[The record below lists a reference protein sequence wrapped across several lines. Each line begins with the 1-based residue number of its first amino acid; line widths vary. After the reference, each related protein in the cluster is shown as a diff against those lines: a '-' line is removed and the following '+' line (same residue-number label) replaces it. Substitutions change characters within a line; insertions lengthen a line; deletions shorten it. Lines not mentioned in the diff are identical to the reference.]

1 MKVAVFIWF
10 HVVAMLLLWV
20 YSVHEC
26 NECVEIVN
34 EVYCYTTLFLPHLP
48 FCIFYAFIFV
58 FVIFFLSIWNRTH
71 HLLINEFRLSG
82 ISISQFPRLKSHT
95 QTHII
100 ATVIILFV
108 ILSINWYFFSEFQF
122 SAELPSYNG
131 DIYKNSFGYFKQ
143 NQKMQNKV
151 EMQITSFEFVKNIW
165 NNMRN
170 LLLLKWSGRPY
181 IPLKANGVHKAK

>member
-1 MKVAVFIWF
+1 MKVAIFIWF
-10 HVVAMLLLWV
+10 HVVAMLL
-20 YSVHEC
+20 HEC

-34 EVYCYTTLFLPHLP
+34 EVYCYTTLFLPRLP

-58 FVIFFLSIWNRTH
+58 FVIFFLSIWNGTH

-108 ILSINWYFFSEFQF
+108 ILSINWYFFLNFNSQ
-122 SAELPSYNG
+122 LPSYNG
-131 DIYKNSFGYFKQ
+131 DSHIKTLFGTSNKTKKCKIKLRCRSFHL
-143 NQKMQNKV
+143 
-151 EMQITSFEFVKNIW
+151 
-165 NNMRN
+165 N
-170 LLLLKWSGRPY
+170 LLRTFEIICEIYCYW
-181 IPLKANGVHKAK
+181 NEVVVHTYERSA